1 MRSFC
6 SNIKVRTK
14 IILKENAL
22 MKNTTTIFDIFQTF
36 LSEKE
41 VKKFSKILEY
51 VDTARKFT
59 LYDLIKFFIAAATNE
74 YKSYRDGVEHMESV
88 GLTPVDYSTIS
99 KKASKVDYKISKTLF
114 EIIVSKCNRRMRRI
128 LNLPKQLIA
137 IDSTTVTVGENRLKW
152 AKFNGKKSGIK
163 LHISLNIN
171 DFTPQKVIETIA
183 KKHDGPIGEGL
194 IDVHSI
200 LVEDRAYENH
210 ERFDMF
216 KEIKQSFVIRIKN
229 NTILSKPKKL
239 RSLGVVENSSVIRDV
254 TCYLGKETK
263 KTQNRFRVVEFTDY
277 YGKSV
282 KVCTDLMNIT
292 PEKIAEIYKER
303 WKIETFF
310 KFIKQNLNVKR
321 IFGTTENAVYNQLF
335 ISLIAYVLLQFTY
348 VETTKNLKYVKLSL
362 IQFVRKLLKKSPKVE
377 VYISINLF
385 LKNIKNKLII

>member
-41 VKKFSKILEY
+41 VEKFSKILEY

-229 NTILSKPKKL
+229 NIILSQSKKL
-239 RSLGVVENSSVIRDV
+239 KSLAVENSSVIQDI
-254 TCYLGKETK
+254 TCYLEKNTK

-362 IQFVRKLLKKSPKVE
+362 IQFVRKLLKKSLKVE

-385 LKNIKNKLII
+385 FKNIKNKLIV

>member
-1 MRSFC
+1 
-6 SNIKVRTK
+6 
-14 IILKENAL
+14 
-22 MKNTTTIFDIFQTF
+22 MKNTTTIFDVFQTF
-36 LSEKE
+36 LSEEE
-41 VKKFSKILEY
+41 VKKFSEILWY

-74 YKSYRDGVEHMESV
+74 YKSYRDGIEHMESV

-114 EIIVSKCNRRMRRI
+114 ELIVSKCNRRMRRI

-163 LHISLNIN
+163 LHVSLNIN
-171 DFTPQKVIETIA
+171 DFTPQKVIESIA
-183 KKHDGPIGEGL
+183 KKHDGPIGESL
-194 IDVHSI
+194 DVNSI
-200 LVEDRAYENH
+200 LVEDRAYAHH

-229 NTILSKPKKL
+229 NIVLSQSKKL
-239 RSLGVVENSSVIRDV
+239 KSLEVVENSSVIQDV
-254 TCYLGKETK
+254 TCYLGKKTK
-263 KTQNRFRVVEFTDY
+263 KTKNRFRLVEFNDY

-282 KVCTDLMNIT
+282 KVCTDLMDIT

-310 KFIKQNLNVKR
+310 KFIKQNLNIKR
-321 IFGTTENAVYNQLF
+321 IFGTSKNAVYNQLF

-362 IQFVRKLLKKSPKVE
+362 IQFIRKLLEKSLKAE

-385 LKNIKNKLII
+385 LKNIKNKLMIWSKKLVNQHLWKNI